1 MQTAFCFDLFPFH
14 LQPRLSCLR
23 VNMRKSRHISG
34 DENLFVYDMRR
45 IDGGY
50 LLYMLVVLFVLV
62 VDSSVRAL
70 GRFIFF

>member
-1 MQTAFCFDLFPFH
+1 
-14 LQPRLSCLR
+14 
-23 VNMRKSRHISG
+23 MRKSRHISG

>member
-1 MQTAFCFDLFPFH
+1 MQTVFCFDLFPLH
-14 LQPRLSCLR
+14 LQLRLSCLR
-23 VNMRKSRHISG
+23 VNMRKNRHVSG

-62 VDSSVRAL
+62 VDSSVHAL
-70 GRFIFF
+70 GRSIYF